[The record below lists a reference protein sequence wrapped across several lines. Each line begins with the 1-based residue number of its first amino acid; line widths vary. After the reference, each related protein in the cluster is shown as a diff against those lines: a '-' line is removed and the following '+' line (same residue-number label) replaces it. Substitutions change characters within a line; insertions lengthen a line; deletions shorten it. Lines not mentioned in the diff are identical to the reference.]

1 VAERFFSGHPLSH
14 LLGVCRQTF
23 PTPAV
28 SWALP
33 LHANCTIP
41 PDTLAKRRVPRRIGP
56 GKPGISPQTAN
67 CGTGTPA
74 AKFQLHRFQ
83 TGANNQTMINIMK
96 TIIAL
101 LSVLVLVL
109 LTGCQDVEDSS
120 FLNPMANTAP
130 AMTSNPAVTNTPT
143 TTNPNL

>member
-1 VAERFFSGHPLSH
+1 
-14 LLGVCRQTF
+14 
-23 PTPAV
+23 
-28 SWALP
+28 
-33 LHANCTIP
+33 
-41 PDTLAKRRVPRRIGP
+41 
-56 GKPGISPQTAN
+56 
-67 CGTGTPA
+67 
-74 AKFQLHRFQ
+74 
-83 TGANNQTMINIMK
+83 MINIMK